1 MNRHGLLRRRR
12 NQDQFDHLAKIPLL
26 RTIVSHKSS
35 SWSNWGLCDHH
46 AHELAF
52 QELQAVILSNGN
64 SETSCPHE
72 LETLHETFV
81 RDVIDAKLLE
91 FRLSQEIASEEEFSA
106 ILRLSQQE
114 ETNSA
119 VGVGYFRWMEAA
131 SLEGFLVL
139 MSAKQ
144 AQPSAAAV
152 PVLLSW
158 IDEKSETAKCAARRQ
173 QILRPLMTWWS
184 PSHFA
189 EVSSVLDQVAK
200 DLPSIAITGNHVLV
214 LDSESRRFFDG
225 RRLWWL
231 RFGEKMVS
239 TVHLGTESVMK
250 NLGWPISN
258 GFFLMWTTTSCSSLL
273 LLSKPMSIRQILT
286 RNKKIGGCDA
296 TFWWSWSTED
306 GGIYFQDI
314 VELLIELDEGSPRT
328 MDASMHRIFADCSRR
343 DLLLRKLRAK
353 IAAEEKSDVTGG
365 SLQKRR
371 CVLFIKNR
379 LERRRVV
386 HWVVRQFSCP
396 TMKHRTWKIRFYWI
410 RKKCFVIWSGYLRD
424 SRWKMPRIVIHFVTS
439 LLLFIV
445 SHCKHLCVWK
455 RSLPIKH
462 L

>member
-12 NQDQFDHLAKIPLL
+12 NQDQFDHLAKIPFIANEWFHTNLSL
-26 RTIVSHKSS
+26 HEAIEDF
-35 SWSNWGLCDHH
+35 CDHH

-81 RDVIDAKLLE
+81 RDVIDAKLSE

-114 ETNSA
+114 ENNSA

-144 AQPSAAAV
+144 AQPSVAAV

-158 IDEKSETAKCAARRQ
+158 IDGKSESAKCAARRQ

-200 DLPSIAITGNHVLV
+200 DLPSIAITGKSCARTRQRVKALLRWKASLMAPVRREDGVYGPPGHGER
-214 LDSESRRFFDG
+214 DEES
-225 RRLWWL
+225 WL
-231 RFGEKMVS
+231 TYLE
-239 TVHLGTESVMK
+239 
-250 NLGWPISN
+250 W
-258 GFFLMWTTTSCSSLL
+258 
-273 LLSKPMSIRQILT
+273 LLSDVDDNELQQFVAFVEAYVNQTNS
-286 RNKKIGGCDA
+286 DA
-296 TFWWSWSTED
+296 EQKDRRAAMRLFDDLDQLKT

-314 VELLIELDEGSPRT
+314 VELLIALDEGSPRT

-343 DLLLRKLRAK
+343 DLLLRKLRVK

-365 SLQKRR
+365 SLREAALRSVYQESVGAEEGRSLSSAS
-371 CVLFIKNR
+371 VLVSEDETSHLEDSILLNTEKMFRYLKWVFER
-379 LERRRVV
+379 LPVKDAPYSHTFR
-386 HWVVRQFSCP
+386 
-396 TMKHRTWKIRFYWI
+396 
-410 RKKCFVIWSGYLRD
+410 
-424 SRWKMPRIVIHFVTS
+424 HFVVA
-439 LLLFIV
+439 LHRFAL
-445 SHCKHLCVWK
+445 
-455 RSLPIKH
+455 
-462 L
+462 